1 MNIKIRSAILFT
13 FIISV
18 ILGVSFISIYYSY
31 KDFKE
36 DEFFLRLEQKAL
48 TTYKFL
54 TDVKEIDYDLL
65 KVIDRN
71 TINELYQEKVLIFN
85 DSLHLIYSS
94 IDDQAIEY
102 STDLLNEIKQQRKI
116 TNHLYN
122 QELVGIYVNHNN
134 STGIVIASATD
145 KHGEKKLSN
154 LKFILIAAYLT
165 ALLVT
170 ALLAYF
176 FVKQSFKPIE
186 ILTKQISKINQHQL
200 SERLPENKSDDE
212 INLLAKNFNQMLSRI
227 ENAFKVQRSF
237 IQHASH
243 ELRTPLAN
251 LITSCELALSKELT
265 NQQYADLIKSFNEE
279 HHHLIEVTNALL
291 MLSQY
296 ENKSYQTD
304 NKETRI
310 DEIIFETVDEIQQ
323 DHPEHKIKFL
333 IDDNL
338 TEKQLTLHVNQIL
351 LKTAITNLI
360 RNACK
365 YGKSKE
371 VEISI
376 KYNKTDGLNINFKN
390 DGATLSEDE
399 AQMVMQPFYRG
410 INANGQRGYGLGLAI
425 TNRIIELYN
434 GSITYHKSNNN
445 NVFKVSFNNI

>member
-1 MNIKIRSAILFT
+1 MSIKVRSAILFT
-13 FIISV
+13 SIISL
-18 ILGVSFISIYYSY
+18 ILGASFIFIYYSY

-54 TDVKEIDYDLL
+54 TEVKEIDYDLL

-85 DSLHLIYSS
+85 DSLQLIYSS

-102 STDLLNEIKQQRKI
+102 STDLLKEIKQQRKI
-116 TNHLYN
+116 TNHLN
-122 QELVGIYVNHNN
+122 SQELVGIYVNHNN
-134 STGIVIASATD
+134 SKGIVIASATD

-154 LKFILIAAYLT
+154 LKFILIAVYLT

-186 ILTKQISKINQHQL
+186 ILTKQISNINQHQL
-200 SERLPENKSDDE
+200 GERLPENKSNDE

-251 LITSCELALSKELT
+251 LITSCELALSKQLT
-265 NQQYADLIKSFNEE
+265 NQQYAELIKSFNEE

-296 ENKSYQTD
+296 ENKSYRKDDT
-304 NKETRI
+304 ETRV
-310 DEIIFETVDEIQQ
+310 DEIIFETVDEIQK
-323 DHPEHKIKFL
+323 DYPAHKIKFM
-333 IDDNL
+333 IEDSL
-338 TEKQLTLHVNQIL
+338 TENQLTLNINPIL
-351 LKTAITNLI
+351 LKTAITNLV

-365 YGKSKE
+365 YGKSNE
-371 VEISI
+371 VEIALN
-376 KYNKTDGLNINFKN
+376 YNLTSGLNVDFKN
-390 DGATLSEDE
+390 DGTTLSDE
-399 AQMVMQPFYRG
+399 EVQMIMQPFYRG
-410 INANGQRGYGLGLAI
+410 LNTNGQKGYGLGLSI

-434 GSITYHKSNNN
+434 GSLTYHKRND
-445 NVFKVSFNNI
+445 NNIFKLSFHNI